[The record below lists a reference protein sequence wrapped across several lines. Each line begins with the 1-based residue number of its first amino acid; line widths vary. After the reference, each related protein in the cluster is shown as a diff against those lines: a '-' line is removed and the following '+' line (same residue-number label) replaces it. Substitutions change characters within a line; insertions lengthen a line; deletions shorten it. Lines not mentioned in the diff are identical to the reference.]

1 MQACSDGLL
10 VVVPRSWDWRPLDG
24 QNAFIRVDRE
34 SSAEAVRAALRR
46 GIRRFLIGAE
56 GVARRRGWLVATD
69 HVAFF
74 GDSPL
79 IGIEGD
85 EEGQRFPSLVGL
97 YAAPEGPWRRG
108 TVGRVPDWRA
118 STRAELGAMRVS
130 ALASEGIDD
139 AILAGSGGGTVL
151 LLVRCHS
158 LTAWNGAS
166 PPMEEALRAFAGG
179 EEN

>member
-1 MQACSDGLL
+1 MQACEDGLL
-10 VVVPRSWDWRPLDG
+10 VVLPRGWDRRPEEGPSSVLRG
-24 QNAFIRVDRE
+24 DRE
-34 SSAEAVRAALRR
+34 SSAEAVRAALQR
-46 GIRRFLIGAE
+46 GVRRFLIGAD
-56 GVARRRGWLVATD
+56 GVARRRGWLIATD

-79 IGIEGD
+79 VGPERDDLGP
-85 EEGQRFPSLVGL
+85 RFPSLTRL

-130 ALASEGIDD
+130 ALVSEGIDE
-139 AILAGSGGGTVL
+139 AIVAGRGGGTVL

-158 LTAWNGAS
+158 LTAWNGTS
-166 PPMEEALRAFAGG
+166 PPIEEALRAFAGG
-179 EEN
+179 EKT